1 MWRRTRRTTP
11 VELTA
16 ITDNYDVGCRFSD
29 IVVIEFGIIDDH
41 IGHSNVEACRFGSD
55 HSITRPASLV
65 LIIVLSLVIVGGV
78 TDLWL
83 DGERWPST
91 HAIVELSTIL
101 VSTGCLV
108 YFWRSWRDSSQE
120 VSAIRNA
127 LG

>member
-1 MWRRTRRTTP
+1 M
-11 VELTA
+11 
-16 ITDNYDVGCRFSD
+16 
-29 IVVIEFGIIDDH
+29 VIEFGIIDDH

-91 HAIVELSTIL
+91 HAIVELSMIL